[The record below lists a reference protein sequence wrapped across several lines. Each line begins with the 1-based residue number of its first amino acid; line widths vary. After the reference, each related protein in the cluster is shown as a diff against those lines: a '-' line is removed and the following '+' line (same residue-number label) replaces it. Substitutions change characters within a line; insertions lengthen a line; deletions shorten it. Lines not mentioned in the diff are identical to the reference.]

1 MTLTHERL
9 KELLEYR
16 PDEGRFYWRK
26 ARGHKKAGSVAGSL
40 REEDGFRNITIDKRS
55 YGSQKLAH
63 FYKEGEWPKS
73 ADAFPVLTQERLLE
87 LLHYNPKTGLFIR
100 LKTRGSSKAGSI
112 AGGISKG
119 PRDGYLRIRVD
130 GKRYKA
136 HRLAFLYMTGKWP
149 NSLVDHK
156 DTNKLNNSW
165 KNLRESTNGQN
176 KANGG
181 TYKNNKLGIKGVSL
195 RGKKYH
201 ARIYHSGKLTTLGTF
216 ETAEKASQA
225 YYAAAT
231 KVHGRFARAA

>member
-1 MTLTHERL
+1 MTLTQERL

-16 PDEGRFYWRK
+16 PDEGLFYWRK
-26 ARGHKKAGSVAGSL
+26 ARGHKKAGAVAGYL
-40 REEDGFRNITIDKRS
+40 REDGFCKISIDKQS

-63 FYKEGEWPKS
+63 FYEHGEWPKS
-73 ADAFPVLTQERLLE
+73 ADAYPVLTQERLIE
-87 LLHYNPKTGLFIR
+87 LLHYDPDTGLFTR
-100 LKTRGSSKAGSI
+100 LRTRGSSKAGAI

-119 PRDGYLRIRVD
+119 PRDGYLRIKVD

-149 NSLVDHK
+149 NGLVDHK

-176 KANGG
+176 KANGR

-195 RGKKYH
+195 RGRKYH

-216 ETAEKASQA
+216 ETAEKANQA

-231 KVHGRFARAA
+231 EVHGGFARAS